1 VSVKRKSVRATEQR
15 NPRTRGL
22 DLLSTQNLLRA
33 LNREDATVPH
43 AVAKE
48 IPAIARA
55 AETMAH
61 ALNSGG
67 RVFYV
72 GAGTS
77 GRLATL
83 DASELPPTF
92 GVSPQKFQAIIAGG
106 TRALTNAVEGAE
118 DSSSQ
123 GAKDLAA
130 RRLTNRDVVVGI
142 TASGSTP
149 YVLGALAAAKRKG
162 ALTIGITSNR
172 NSSLA
177 RAVKILIATNTG
189 PEAITGST
197 RLKAG
202 TAQKLVLNM
211 LSTATMVRLGRVYD
225 NWMIGVALTNKKLR
239 KRGQRILE
247 EASGASVSEAAR
259 ALRQAGHDPCVALIM
274 LKKKVSAAEAQLL
287 LSAASGNMRRAL
299 GEFRNQ
305 FKK

>member
-1 VSVKRKSVRATEQR
+1 VSAKQKSVHSTEQR
-15 NPRTRGL
+15 NPHTRGL
-22 DLLSTQNLLRA
+22 DLLATRGLLRA
-33 LNREDATVPH
+33 LNREDATVPQ

-55 AETMAH
+55 VEMMAR
-61 ALNSGG
+61 ALSHNG
-67 RVFYV
+67 RVFYI

-83 DASELPPTF
+83 DASEIPPTF
-92 GVSPQKFQAIIAGG
+92 GVSPKMFQAIIAGG

-130 RRLTNRDVVVGI
+130 KRITKRDVVIGI

-149 YVLGALAAAKRKG
+149 YVLGALSKATAVGAA
-162 ALTIGITSNR
+162 TIGITSNR
-172 NSSLA
+172 NSPLA
-177 RAVKILIATNTG
+177 KSVKILIATNTG

-225 NWMIGVALTNKKLR
+225 NWMIGVSLTNQKLR
-239 KRGQRILE
+239 KRGQRILK

-259 ALRQAGHDPCVALIM
+259 ALRQAGHDPCIALIM
-274 LKKKVSAAEAQLL
+274 LKKKVTAPEAQLL
-287 LSAASGNMRRAL
+287 LSAANGNMRRAL
-299 GEFRNQ
+299 HEFR
-305 FKK
+305 K

>member
-1 VSVKRKSVRATEQR
+1 VSSKQKGIRATEQR

-22 DLLSTQNLLRA
+22 DLLSTQNLLRT
-33 LNREDATVPH
+33 LNREDATVPR
-43 AVAKE
+43 AIAKE

-55 AETMAH
+55 VEVMTH
-61 ALNSGG
+61 ALSAGG

-83 DASELPPTF
+83 DASEIPPTF
-92 GVSPQKFQAIIAGG
+92 GVSPKTFQAIIAGG
-106 TRALTNAVEGAE
+106 TRALTHAVEGAE

-123 GAKDLAA
+123 GAKDISA
-130 RRLTNRDVVVGI
+130 RHLTKRDVVVGV

-149 YVLGALAAAKRKG
+149 YVLGALSKTRAIGAA
-162 ALTIGITSNR
+162 TIGITSNR
-172 NSSLA
+172 NSPLA
-177 RAVKILIATNTG
+177 KYVKILIATNTG
-189 PEAITGST
+189 PEAISGST

-225 NWMIGVALTNKKLR
+225 NWMIGVSLTNQKLR
-239 KRGQRILE
+239 ERGRRILQ

-274 LKKKVSAAEAQLL
+274 LKKKVIASEAKLL
-287 LSAASGNMRRAL
+287 LSAANGNTRRAL
-299 GEFRNQ
+299 GELR
-305 FKK
+305 K